1 MPAIPASAIVN
12 VNPGV
17 ISAGGSALDLSG
29 LLLTA
34 STQPPIGSVLSFS
47 SALDVAAYFGG
58 SSAEAAQAAV
68 YFDGYDNS
76 TVKPAALLIA
86 QYPTNPLGVA
96 PYVRGGSLASM
107 TLAQLNAL
115 GTGTIT
121 LAVNG
126 VSVTSGSIDLSAVSS
141 FSAAATAIQTA
152 LASYAAVTTAA
163 ITNTNSLS
171 VTASISGEIMTV
183 TAVGAGNVRNGT
195 IIAGTGVTAGTRV
208 ISQISG
214 TANQVGTY
222 RVSVAQTVASTTIT
236 GSVGTMTVTAVAS
249 GTLAVGQVISGT
261 GVTAGTFITG
271 LGTGTG
277 GTGTYFVSPG
287 QNASS
292 TTISAGPLACTYDS
306 VSSAFVITGGTPG
319 TVGTI
324 TYASSALS
332 TSLKLTAATGATL
345 SQGAPEGVPSTNL
358 DALIATTQNWASFT
372 TAFEPS
378 ITDKL
383 LFAAWTN
390 AQDDRFVYVLW
401 DTDALAIT
409 NSALCAG
416 RQIAAAGY
424 AGTAPVYSPTDQ
436 YLGAL
441 VMGFI
446 ASLDFARANARA
458 TLAFRSQAGM
468 TASVTSSTVAEQLI
482 ANGYNFYGA
491 YATAN
496 DEFVFLYPGSVS
508 GDFLWLDSY
517 VNQIW
522 LNNSLQ
528 LALMT
533 LLTGTPSIPYNAEG
547 YALIEAAALDPI
559 NAALLFGAIRPGV
572 TLSAQQAATIN
583 NVAGFD
589 AAPIVS
595 ARGWYFLVQD
605 ASPSVRAARE
615 SPPCTLWYADG
626 QSVQKITLASLQV
639 Q

>member
-34 STQPPIGSVLSFS
+34 STRPPIGSVLSFS
-47 SALDVAAYFGG
+47 SALAVAAYFGG
-58 SSAEAAQAAV
+58 SSSEAARATI
-68 YFDGYDNS
+68 YFNGFDNS
-76 TVKPAALLIA
+76 TVKPAAMLFA

-115 GTGTIT
+115 STGTIT
-121 LAVNG
+121 LTVNG
-126 VSVTSGSIDLSAVSS
+126 ASVTSGTIDLTAVSS

-152 LASYAAVTTAA
+152 LASFSAVTTAA
-163 ITNTNSLS
+163 ITNTNNLS
-171 VTASISGEIMTV
+171 VTGSIDGETLTV
-183 TAVGAGNVRNGT
+183 TAISAGNVRNGT
-195 IIAGTGVTAGTRV
+195 ILTGTGVTTGTRV

-222 RVSVAQTVASTTIT
+222 RVSVSQTVASTTIT
-236 GSVGTMTVTAVAS
+236 GSVGTMTVSAVAS
-249 GTLAVGQVISGT
+249 GTLALGQVLSGT
-261 GVTAGTFITG
+261 GVTAGTFIAG

-287 QNASS
+287 QSASS
-292 TTISAGPLACTYDS
+292 TTINAGPLACTYDS

-324 TYASSALS
+324 TFASGALA

-390 AQDDRFVYVLW
+390 AQDDRFTYVMW
-401 DTDALAIT
+401 DTDARAIT
-409 NSALCAG
+409 NNALCAG
-416 RQIAAAGY
+416 RQIATAGY
-424 AGTAPVYSPTDQ
+424 SGTVPIYCQTDQ
-436 YLGAL
+436 YLASM

-446 ASLDFARANARA
+446 ASLDFDRANARA

-468 TASVTSSTVAEQLI
+468 AASVTSSTVADQLI

-496 DEFVFLYPGSVS
+496 QEFVFLYPGSVS
-508 GDFLWLDSY
+508 GSFLWLDSY

-559 NAALLFGAIRPGV
+559 NAALLYGAIRPGV